1 MNTGIKYP
9 IGVGSTVTL
18 HLRLSLEDGT
28 VAEETFSG
36 EPHTFRMGDGSL
48 LHGLELGLYGLK
60 PGDTQR
66 LELYPEQAYGLR
78 DPANIQRLPHERFA
92 DDMEPEPGMII
103 GFETPDGEEIPGSI
117 LSVSDDSVE
126 VDFNHPLAGHTI
138 TFDVEIVDV
147 LPAEPGEE

>member
-1 MNTGIKYP
+1 MNAGIKYP

-78 DPANIQRLPHERFA
+78 DPANIRRLPRERFA

>member
-1 MNTGIKYP
+1 MKYP

-78 DPANIQRLPHERFA
+78 DPANIRRLPRERFA

>member
-78 DPANIQRLPHERFA
+78 DPANIRRLPRERFA